1 MTEMHI
7 LEKIVASKRKEVAA
21 AEVRV
26 PLGQLIQRIE
36 RRPRVRPFGDR
47 LSKPPIGRVNI
58 IAEIKRASPSKGLI
72 RGDLDPAAFA
82 AACESGGAAAL
93 SVLTDKEFFRGS
105 VIDLERARSATRLPA
120 LRKDFIVSVYQI
132 YESAAIGADAILLI
146 TRILSPQ
153 QLREY
158 LDLSRDLCLDALV
171 EVHSEKELDAATAA
185 GARLVGINNRDL
197 DTFRTD
203 IATSVRLAT
212 RLGAHQTGVAES
224 GIHSREDLEKIV
236 AAGIFN
242 FLIGESIVRAQDT
255 RGFLRQ
261 LLGQGGDAIAAKLF

>member
-21 AEVRV
+21 AEARV
-26 PLGQLIQRIE
+26 PLGQLVERIE
-36 RRPRVRPFGDR
+36 RRPPARPFLDR
-47 LSKPPIGRVNI
+47 LSKPQNGRVNI

-72 RGDLDPAAFA
+72 RADLDPAEFA
-82 AACESGGAAAL
+82 AAYESGGAAAL
-93 SVLTDKEFFRGS
+93 SVLTDQEFFRGS
-105 VIDLERARSATRLPA
+105 VADLERARSATRLPA
-120 LRKDFIVSVYQI
+120 LRKDFIVSPYQI

-153 QLREY
+153 HLREY
-158 LDLSRDLCLDALV
+158 LNLSRHLRLDALV
-171 EVHSEKELDAATAA
+171 EVHSEEELDAATAA
-185 GARLVGINNRDL
+185 GACLVGINNRDL

-203 IATSVRLAT
+203 IATSVRLAA

-224 GIHSREDLEKIV
+224 GIHSREELEKIV

-255 RGFLRQ
+255 RGFLSR
-261 LLGQGGDAIAAKLF
+261 LVGKAG